1 MKSPDHQQQAAGPP
15 RDTRGENASTERA
28 SGESVSSEDDSSED
42 DSSEDGSGSSTDGPK
57 EASAEWLATSHVEPG
72 HQETDQVGTDQ
83 VETDQVEGQSFG
95 DRVMITIGTA
105 VIGMNGGA
113 TGISVAGWLIHMRGW
128 SYDMVGDLSIVL
140 MALLALAGA
149 QTFSRG
155 SS

>member
-1 MKSPDHQQQAAGPP
+1 MKSPDHQQQVANPP
-15 RDTRGENASTERA
+15 RDARGENVSTERA
-28 SGESVSSEDDSSED
+28 SGGSASSEVDSSGAGSSCGSSSSGDSREAD
-42 DSSEDGSGSSTDGPK
+42 SKPASSE
-57 EASAEWLATSHVEPG
+57 WVATS
-72 HQETDQVGTDQ
+72 
-83 VETDQVEGQSFG
+83 QVEGQSLG
-95 DRVMITIGTA
+95 DQVMITIGTA